1 MVVDSEHNIIL
12 EEVPIITPNKD
23 IVVGSLSFEVNWIVY
38 AIIFIYL
45 IASFLCMLCFRSLQV
60 CTC

>member
-23 IVVGSLSFEVNWIVY
+23 IVVGSLSFEVNWMFVH
-38 AIIFIYL
+38 L
-45 IASFLCMLCFRSLQV
+45 SDS
-60 CTC
+60 